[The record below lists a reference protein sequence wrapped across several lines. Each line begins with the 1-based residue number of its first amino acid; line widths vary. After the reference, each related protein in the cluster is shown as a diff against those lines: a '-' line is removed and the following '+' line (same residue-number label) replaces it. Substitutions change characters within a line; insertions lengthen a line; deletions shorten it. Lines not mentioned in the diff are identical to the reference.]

1 MKNSPNTNSPNTN
14 SDLAGKVALVTGSS
28 TGLGLAIAK
37 QLGLRGA
44 KVAINYAHN
53 QSRAEA
59 ALKEFLDCGCD
70 GALFKADVTE
80 QDSVQSL
87 IAEIKNSLG
96 SVDILVPNATLD
108 QPIHPIE
115 DYTWEGYEEM
125 IRFFIKSPFL
135 LTQAVVADMKAKQ
148 WGRIVN
154 IGSEVVELGVPNFSA
169 YVAAKGGQ
177 KAWTHS
183 MANELAAFGVTVNTV
198 SPGWIPT
205 ERHADASGDDLDAY
219 LKAIPVGRWGVPEDV
234 AVAVANF
241 CSPTASFITGQTL
254 CVNGGRSLS

>member
-1 MKNSPNTNSPNTN
+1 MSHSKDQSQ
-14 SDLAGKVALVTGSS
+14 DLVGKVALVTGST

-37 QLGLRGA
+37 ELGSRGA
-44 KVAINYAHN
+44 KVALNYAHN
-53 QSRAEA
+53 QVRAEA
-59 ALKEFLDCGCD
+59 AFESFTKGGGV
-70 GALFKADVTE
+70 GALFQADVTD
-80 QDSVQSL
+80 QASIQNLV
-87 IAEIKNSLG
+87 AAIKAQLG

-108 QPIHPIE
+108 QPVKPIE
-115 DYTWEGYEEM
+115 DYTWEDYEEM
-125 IRFFIKSPFL
+125 VRFFIKSPFL
-135 LTQAVVADMKAKQ
+135 LTQAIVGEMKEKG

-154 IGSEVVELGVPNFSA
+154 LSSEVVELGVPNFSA

-183 MANELAAFGVTVNTV
+183 MSNELASFGITVNTV

-205 ERHADASGDDLDAY
+205 ERHADTSQADLDAY
-219 LKAIPVGRWGVPEDV
+219 LEAIPVGRWGIPEDI

-241 CSPTASFITGQTL
+241 CSPAASFITGQTL